1 MLVSGVVLVSI
12 DASSEEWG
20 EDSLFTLGVKVDAA
34 DISIDLV
41 EADVVEALEAGTGD
55 CAHTVVG
62 NEKVLLPA
70 HKQGVAR
77 GIVAEVEVW
86 PSRLAGERLP
96 GRESIP
102 MMHVDLFARSPLG
115 MTCMECIFG
124 ANDFTFK
131 IGREGWMFA
140 GQA

>member
-1 MLVSGVVLVSI
+1 MGR
-12 DASSEEWG
+12 
-20 EDSLFTLGVKVDAA
+20 DSLFTLGVKIDAA

-41 EADVVEALEAGTGD
+41 EADVVETLEAGAGD

-62 NEKVLLPA
+62 HEKVLLPA
-70 HKQGVAR
+70 HKQCVAR

-86 PSRLAGERLP
+86 PSRLAGKRLP
-96 GRESIP
+96 GRKAIP

-124 ANDFTFK
+124 ANDFTFE
-131 IGREGWMFA
+131 ICRQSRMFA